1 MPSPILLICNP
12 IAGGNARPAIQRA
25 EKYLRDR
32 GYQVETALTQARGD
46 AQRFA
51 AQARGKSY
59 HRIIV
64 AGGDGTLNEVVNGLA
79 PCTTPLAFVPLGTT
93 NVLSLEIGLPRT
105 VEQAC
110 QVALEG
116 NPRPISLGLAGETR
130 FLLMAGVGFDAQVV
144 AGVNAR
150 LKKLLG
156 KGAYVVGA
164 LAQALRH
171 RSQAV
176 QVCMPNGQILTGYG
190 AIISNARCYGGTF
203 QITPKACLTEE
214 SLEVFILR
222 NAGLSALLKLSLR
235 MLLRRPVSPALGEII
250 RTREV
255 TLSGDS
261 VSVQLDGDFF
271 GFLPLHFTT
280 SFGEITLVFP
290 SQ

>member
-1 MPSPILLICNP
+1 MSSPILLICNP

-25 EKYLRDR
+25 ESYLRNR

-51 AQARGKSY
+51 AQARGKNY

-64 AGGDGTLNEVVNGLA
+64 AGGDGTLNEVINGLA

-93 NVLSLEIGLPRT
+93 NVLALEIGLPRT

-110 QVALEG
+110 RVALEG
-116 NPRPISLGLAGETR
+116 SPRPISLGLAGDTR

-144 AGVNAR
+144 AGVNPR
-150 LKKLLG
+150 LKKFLG
-156 KGAYVVGA
+156 KGAYVAAA

-171 RSQAV
+171 RSQEV
-176 QVCMPNGQILTGYG
+176 QARLPGDRILTGYG
-190 AIISNARCYGGTF
+190 AIISNARCYGGSF
-203 QITPKACLTEE
+203 QITPEACLTEG

-222 NAGLSALLKLSLR
+222 TPGLASLLKLSLR
-235 MLLRRPVSPALGEII
+235 MLLRRPVSPALGAII
-250 RTREV
+250 RTREL

>member
-25 EKYLRDR
+25 ERYLRDR
-32 GYQVETALTQARGD
+32 GYQVEIALTQARGD
-46 AQRFA
+46 ARRFA
-51 AQARGKSY
+51 EQARGKSY

-79 PCTTPLAFVPLGTT
+79 PCTTPLAFLPLGTT
-93 NVLSLEIGLPRT
+93 NVLALEIGLPRA
-105 VEQAC
+105 VEQSC
-110 QVALEG
+110 RVALEG
-116 NPRPISLGLAGETR
+116 SPRPVCLGLADETR
-130 FLLMAGVGFDAQVV
+130 FLLMAGIGFDAQVV
-144 AGVNAR
+144 AGVNAN

-156 KGAYVVGA
+156 KGAYVVEA

-171 RSQAV
+171 RPQEVRACLSD
-176 QVCMPNGQILTGYG
+176 GRILTGYG
-190 AIISNARCYGGTF
+190 AIISNARCYGGSF
-203 QITPKACLTEE
+203 QITPRACLSEE

-222 NAGLSALLKLSLR
+222 TPGLASLVKLSLR

-255 TLSGDS
+255 SLSGDS
-261 VSVQLDGDFF
+261 VSVQLDGDFW
-271 GFLPLHFTT
+271 GYLPLHFTT

-290 SQ
+290 SS